1 MKEDMQ
7 NVRGGRKL
15 QEVFDLGYNIA
26 AMYIAILREDV
37 ATPEQAFAMIGEI
50 DTRLT
55 EEDTEDM
62 IKMKEQGMYRRKIG
76 EIYGIS
82 PYSVDWR
89 IERYKKRI
97 SQTAI

>member
-1 MKEDMQ
+1 MKGVSKMGETA
-7 NVRGGRKL
+7 
-15 QEVFDLGYNIA
+15 FDLRYNIA

-37 ATPEQAFAMIGEI
+37 ATPEQAFAVISESAYK
-50 DTRLT
+50 LT
-55 EEDTEDM
+55 DEDTEDM

>member
-1 MKEDMQ
+1 MQ
-7 NVRGGRKL
+7 VVKGVSKMG
-15 QEVFDLGYNIA
+15 ETAFDLRYNIA
-26 AMYIAILREDV
+26 AMYIAILREDI
-37 ATPEQAFAMIGEI
+37 ATPEQAFAVISESAYK
-50 DTRLT
+50 LT
-55 EEDTEDM
+55 DEDTEDM

>member
-1 MKEDMQ
+1 MGETA
-7 NVRGGRKL
+7 
-15 QEVFDLGYNIA
+15 FDLRYNIA

-37 ATPEQAFAMIGEI
+37 ATPEQAFAVISESAYK
-50 DTRLT
+50 LT
-55 EEDTEDM
+55 DEDTEDM

>member
-1 MKEDMQ
+1 VKGVSKMGETA
-7 NVRGGRKL
+7 
-15 QEVFDLGYNIA
+15 FDLRYNIA
-26 AMYIAILREDV
+26 ALCIAILREDI
-37 ATPEQAFAMIGEI
+37 ATPEQAFAVISESAYK
-50 DTRLT
+50 LT
-55 EEDTEDM
+55 DEDVKDM